1 MIEYRMDLPSEAAT
15 ALLAERL
22 APELRA
28 GDLVILT
35 GDLGAGKTFFAGAL
49 LHALGLDP
57 EEPVTSPTFGLAA
70 EYECR
75 LPVVHADLYRLTCEE
90 EVFELGLEERRVQGA
105 LLVVEWGRPYA
116 SLLGGDAIEV
126 ELVLEPR
133 AARILG
139 APGTRSS
146 EIAGVLRRRGPPS
159 G

>member
-1 MIEYRMDLPSEAAT
+1 M
-15 ALLAERL
+15 
-22 APELRA
+22 
-28 GDLVILT
+28 
-35 GDLGAGKTFFAGAL
+35 
-49 LHALGLDP
+49 
-57 EEPVTSPTFGLAA
+57 
-70 EYECR
+70 
-75 LPVVHADLYRLTCEE
+75 TCEE